1 MTIIIVTS
9 RVTDSISIVPPHHSI
24 ASPHPHHPISR
35 MVIAVMSPWTQ
46 VIILLSRDVHYHLVL
61 IVIAVIADQSLEI
74 VTIVAKQVTLSV
86 TARVT
91 SHNRTNSVPTSLCK

>member
-1 MTIIIVTS
+1 MIIAIVTS

-24 ASPHPHHPISR
+24 ASPHPHYPISR

-61 IVIAVIADQSLEI
+61 IVIAVIVNQSLAI
-74 VTIVAKQVTLSV
+74 VLTVARQVISQE
-86 TARVT
+86 TAHPINKHIIT
-91 SHNRTNSVPTSLCK
+91 TTNNVPLL